1 MNEVE
6 KFKKVIEKKVLT
18 LKRVKDYDLKA
29 IFESTEK
36 IVNSEIGQKIKAGKV
51 SIVLKNSEIIL
62 TIFYENGK
70 MEFRRSI

>member
-51 SIVLKNSEIIL
+51 SIVLKSSEIIL